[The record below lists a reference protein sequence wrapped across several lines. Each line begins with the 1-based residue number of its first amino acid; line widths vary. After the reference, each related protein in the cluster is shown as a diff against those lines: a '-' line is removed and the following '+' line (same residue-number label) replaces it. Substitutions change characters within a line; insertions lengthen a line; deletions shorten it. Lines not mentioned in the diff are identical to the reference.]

1 MGTSSLAFLQQNQVT
16 FSLFRQQPSRV
27 WQLHPFFGSSQLSS
41 TISSSSSSYK
51 PWLGNH
57 NNRRAFLL
65 HLQQQQRHWQ
75 TTKTT
80 WSSLYSSY
88 SSSSSSLSS
97 TETFQPTTTT
107 MTNNSQ
113 TNKKKYKIAIV
124 GAGAVGSYY
133 GARLW
138 EAGHDVQF
146 YTRTKPKDSLAVVT
160 ETTKTTTTTN
170 ENNENCNGTDGS
182 NHKNNDDGAGTTTG
196 TTDHIGLHVSSIEG
210 DIYIP
215 TKEWHVFNDTTKMQ
229 IADWIVVAL
238 KSSSLDAIPNL
249 IVPLFR
255 QDCTTRVLVIMN
267 GLIEDDLIQLLQTK
281 TTKTTTTKKK
291 KKEDGLQPNTTTTTG
306 AAATEPHHPKQ
317 QQQQLSCCKALYGG
331 MALIC
336 SNRLSSHRIDHS
348 YAGLLSAGVA
358 TSTSTT
364 TTTTRT
370 TTSSF
375 LGMKHKDNDD
385 DNDEENE
392 NDEIAFRNLFVGTK
406 VPITYESNLLRGRW
420 KKMVWNLPFNGISVA
435 MGGITVDQIVQD
447 PGLRQL
453 AIHIMDETILI
464 ANTELQ
470 HIYGDS
476 NNNKNNNNDDDKNDD
491 KKKKNDNNNNNNNP
505 SFFVSWQ
512 PLGNVEKEQ
521 MMNLSDNMG
530 PYKTSTMLDLTNR
543 RAMEVQ
549 YMFREPLQRA
559 QRLGVPVPYLQTIV
573 TLIEA
578 YQRKYNLY

>member
-1 MGTSSLAFLQQNQVT
+1 MLLLLSQQFMGTSSLAFLQQKQVT

-27 WQLHPFFGSSQLSS
+27 WQLHP
-41 TISSSSSSYK
+41 TISSSSYK

-57 NNRRAFLL
+57 YNRRTFLL
-65 HLQQQQRHWQ
+65 HLQQQQRRWQ

-146 YTRTKPKDSLAVVT
+146 YTRTKPKDSLAVVP
-160 ETTKTTTTTN
+160 ETTRTKTTTMN
-170 ENNENCNGTDGS
+170 ENNENHNGTDGS
-182 NHKNNDDGAGTTTG
+182 SNHKKKKNNNDDDGTTG
-196 TTDHIGLHVSSIEG
+196 TTDHTGLYVSSIEG

-215 TKEWHVFNDTTKMQ
+215 TKDWHVFNDTTKMQ

-267 GLIEDDLIQLLQTK
+267 GLIEDDLIQLLQAK
-281 TTKTTTTKKK
+281 TTKKK
-291 KKEDGLQPNTTTTTG
+291 KEEDGLLQPNTTTTTG
-306 AAATEPHHPKQ
+306 AAATEPHHPKQQ

-364 TTTTRT
+364 TRTTRT
-370 TTSSF
+370 TTSSS
-375 LGMKHKDNDD
+375 LGMKHKDDNDD
-385 DNDEENE
+385 NHEENHDNDND
-392 NDEIAFRNLFVGTK
+392 DEIAFRKLFVGTK

-476 NNNKNNNNDDDKNDD
+476 NNNKNNNDDDD
-491 KKKKNDNNNNNNNP
+491 NNP
-505 SFFVSWQ
+505 SNVSWQ

-559 QRLGVPVPYLQTIV
+559 QRLGIPVPYLQTIV

-578 YQRKYNLY
+578 YQRKYNL